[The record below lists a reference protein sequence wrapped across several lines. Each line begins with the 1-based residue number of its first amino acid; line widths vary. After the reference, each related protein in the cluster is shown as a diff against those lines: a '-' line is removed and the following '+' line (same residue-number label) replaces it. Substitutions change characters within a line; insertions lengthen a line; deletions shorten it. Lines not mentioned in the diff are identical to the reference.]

1 MPPSRLPLA
10 DLPSV
15 GWDGALLRLAVAAL
29 LGGVIGLERELDE
42 KAAGLR
48 THMLVAVGSGLF
60 TLVSAYGFRE
70 FLTNGKVVSF
80 DPSRIAAQIVTG
92 IGFLGAGVIF
102 RQGFTVRGLTT
113 AASLWLVA
121 AVGLAAGAGY
131 WQGAVIATG
140 VAVVS
145 LRPLERMK
153 EWLIPQ
159 RAARRLLVELA
170 EGATSGP
177 VLEAVERHGDLLALR
192 RDGRRLEIELRIDR
206 EQRTRALDEV
216 AELES
221 VQEARWTP

>member
-1 MPPSRLPLA
+1 MT

-15 GWDGALLRLAVAAL
+15 GWDEALLRLAVAAL

-48 THMLVAVGSGLF
+48 THMLVSVGSALF

-70 FLTNGKVVSF
+70 FLNHGHVSF

-102 RQGFTVRGLTT
+102 RQGFTIRGLTT

-145 LRPLERMK
+145 LRPLERLK
-153 EWLIPQ
+153 ERMLPQ
-159 RAARRLLVELA
+159 RGARRLLVELA
-170 EGATSGP
+170 DDASSGP
-177 VLEAVERHGDLLALR
+177 VLDAVERHGDLLALR
-192 RDGRRLEIELRIDR
+192 RDGRRIEIEVRIDR
-206 EQRTRALDEV
+206 AQRSRALDDV
-216 AELES
+216 ADLED
-221 VQEARWTP
+221 VQEARWAP